1 MRLNLEQLQFDSA
14 SKHAQGAS
22 ETAAS
27 VTVITRFD
35 IRAYGYRT
43 LASIQ
48 SGRPPAAAR
57 GAFPPDLASC
67 ALRLIA
73 VDPGVSCEQS
83 VGEGKNK
90 WR

>member
-1 MRLNLEQLQFDSA
+1 MKVQFYSA
-14 SKHAQGAS
+14 SRHAQDAS

-27 VTVITRFD
+27 VTVITRLD

-57 GAFPPDLASC
+57 AAFPRSGK
-67 ALRLIA
+67 LRAQADSGAPRSEL
-73 VDPGVSCEQS
+73 
-83 VGEGKNK
+83 
-90 WR
+90 